1 LYRDIP
7 EEMRALIEPIV
18 DDFGLELV
26 DIERRQG
33 RAPWQLRVVVDT
45 CDGDG
50 RVPVDTC
57 AEVSREVGA
66 CLDAADA
73 IPVSYRLEVSSP
85 GLDRVLAR
93 EKDFERAVGREVRVE
108 THAPVDGRRRFRGR
122 LTGFDGRAARLE
134 VDGREVVVP
143 FAAVRRANAVYA
155 FSKDDF
161 AAGGRGRAGPGGS
174 LR

>member
-7 EEMRALIEPIV
+7 EDMRALIEPIV

-26 DIERRQG
+26 DVERIQG

-45 CDGDG
+45 CEGDG

-73 IPVSYRLEVSSP
+73 IPVAYRLEISSP

-93 EKDFERAVGREVRVE
+93 EKDFARAVGREVRLQ
-108 THAPVDGRRRFRGR
+108 THRPVAGRRRFRGR
-122 LTGFDGRAARLE
+122 LVAFDGAEARLQ
-134 VDGREVVVP
+134 VDGEEVAIP
-143 FAAVRRANAVYA
+143 FDVVRRANAVYA

-161 AAGGRGRAGPGGS
+161 AAGQRR
-174 LR
+174 

>member
-1 LYRDIP
+1 MYRDIP

-33 RAPWQLRVVVDT
+33 RAPWRVRVVVDT
-45 CDGDG
+45 REGDG

-73 IPVSYRLEVSSP
+73 IPVAYHLEVSSP

-93 EKDFERAVGREVRVE
+93 EKDFARAVGREVRLQ
-108 THAPVDGRRRFRGR
+108 TRQPLDGRSRFRGR
-122 LTGFDGRAARLE
+122 LLDFDGERARLE
-134 VDGREVVVP
+134 VDGREVAVP
-143 FAAVRRANAVYA
+143 FAAVRRAHAVYA
-155 FSKDDF
+155 FSRDDF
-161 AAGGRGRAGPGGS
+161 AAGGRR
-174 LR
+174 